1 MNKEGENRGT
11 PVTPDF
17 VEGPWYE
24 DLLIGSTIKHPR
36 GRTIT
41 EADCIWISL
50 LVGDRNQI
58 HINKLYS
65 EENYP
70 MPPFNGQ
77 LVVNGLFVL
86 MVVNAITSPET
97 SVSGVFLGLDKVSM
111 SSPVFPGDTLF
122 ASSTILD
129 KRASKKRPDMG
140 IVKISVEGFK
150 KQDTVVISYEKTFMI
165 KKKNKFEGEN

>member
-1 MNKEGENRGT
+1 LSYDKERETKERTVNT
-11 PVTPDF
+11 DF

-24 DLLIGSTIKHPR
+24 DLSIGSTIIHPR

-86 MVVNAITSPET
+86 MVVNSITSPET
-97 SVSGVFLGLDKVSM
+97 SVSGVFLGLNGVKM
-111 SSPVFPGDTLF
+111 SSPVFPGDTLS
-122 ASSTILD
+122 AKSKILE
-129 KRASKKRPDMG
+129 KRVSEKRPLMG
-140 IVKISVEGFK
+140 VVKIGVEGFK
-150 KQDTVVISYEKTFMI
+150 KKDMLVISYEKTFMI
-165 KKKNKFEGEN
+165 RKRDKF